1 MPVFHE
7 AGPDAKA
14 RLMAAS
20 KGFQQRQVY
29 RDNLGKLSESQI
41 WEVEPESGETEVN
54 KAQGQCWPSFS

>member
-14 RLMAAS
+14 RLMATS

-29 RDNLGKLSESQI
+29 RDNLGKLSEGQI
-41 WEVEPESGETEVN
+41 WEVEPESEETEVN
-54 KAQGQCWPSFS
+54 KAQGQCSPSFS